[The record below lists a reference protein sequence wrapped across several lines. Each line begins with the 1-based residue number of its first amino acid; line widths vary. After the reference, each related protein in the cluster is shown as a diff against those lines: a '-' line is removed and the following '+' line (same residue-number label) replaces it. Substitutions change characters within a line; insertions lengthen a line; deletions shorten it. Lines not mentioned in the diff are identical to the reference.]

1 MCGDDRDDGR
11 RRRRRQSATATRHAR
26 RHMHTRIR
34 SHAHCTHA
42 TARTH
47 AHACLWLKCAFSSDP
62 VWPGRLKCAVSSDPV
77 WPGRLKCA
85 FSSNPVGPGRLKC
98 AFPHDSPRSARGSPR
113 SVTRWEP
120 PIPPRTGHSDQRRAH
135 HFPTSDEHTCT
146 CTVQALEHSSREP
159 RVLARL
165 FVKYRIDFSAATCS
179 IGRG

>member
-34 SHAHCTHA
+34 SHAPFLTV
-42 TARTH
+42 TP
-47 AHACLWLKCAFSSDP
+47 AFLTVTLAFLTVTPAFLP
-62 VWPGRLKCAVSSDPV
+62 VTLPFLT
-77 WPGRLKCA
+77 
-85 FSSNPVGPGRLKC
+85 
-98 AFPHDSPRSARGSPR
+98 
-113 SVTRWEP
+113 VTL
-120 PIPPRTGHSDQRRAH
+120 T
-135 HFPTSDEHTCT
+135 FPTSDEHTCT